1 MTISQKQRMEKMIE
15 GLLIENE
22 IALYRFNAHLRR
34 QFVRQ
39 LIELERGVV
48 AKISKKGVDSL
59 NSRDL
64 ATLLKAL
71 DKLIDST
78 YAKAGNQ
85 VISETAQLQLLE
97 IKALTD
103 IYNESYGKKV
113 LNEPKLAQD
122 SNALLF
128 VAGVAVADWF
138 VKQSRDLKFKLG
150 GAIRQANFD
159 GKPTPDIVY
168 DINAHFKNAK
178 HSAETLIKTAVS
190 QARSNAHTAIKKENQ
205 SALVGELHIS
215 VLDTKTS
222 VICGARSGLVWDLD
236 KNPVE
241 HQVSYAIPPL
251 HPNCRSYLK
260 LLTKS
265 WRELG
270 LDEDEIDEE
279 QDNLTY
285 EEWLK
290 GKSRVEQD
298 QVLGKGKADLWRNGV
313 ITFSDMLDQSG
324 RPLTLSDLR
333 AKYKLSNVE
342 DSVKAARLRAI
353 QLEPRITFD
362 MLNLSSRSGGYLEG
376 LDYRLKSID
385 SLTRKVQSDII
396 KSGISEVESL
406 NKITDIIRYTTIFDK
421 HNFVENYFKMR
432 ESLIKNGYNIVKV
445 KNTWR
450 KGAVYKG
457 INTVIEKDG
466 FLFEMQ
472 YHTSQSFLLKNGRL
486 HELYEKIR
494 LLNVSD
500 SEVKLLSQ
508 EMERLSD
515 ELDTPDNIGK
525 IRL

>member
-48 AKISKKGVDSL
+48 AKINKKGVDSL

-64 ATLLKAL
+64 ATLLKTL

-113 LNEPKLAQD
+113 LNEPKPAQD
-122 SNALLF
+122 SNPLLF

-159 GKPTPDIVY
+159 GKPTQDIVY

-205 SALVGELHIS
+205 SALVGEQHIS

-222 VICGARSGLVWDLD
+222 VICGARSGLVWGLD
-236 KNPVE
+236 KNPVG

-290 GKSRVEQD
+290 GKSQVEQD
-298 QVLGKGKADLWRNGV
+298 QVLGKGKADLWRRGV

-324 RPLTLSDLR
+324 RPLTLEELR
-333 AKYKLSNVE
+333 AKTDPNHIVKYVDTRAVSGVKFTPSQLQKKYKHAE
-342 DSVKAARLRAI
+342 D
-353 QLEPRITFD
+353 FG
-362 MLNLSSRSGGYLEG
+362 LSSSYSKLNAKKYQEAIIAHLNDVNTRQFGTYL
-376 LDYRLKSID
+376 YSKQS
-385 SLTRKVQSDII
+385 KVYYND
-396 KSGISEVESL
+396 
-406 NKITDIIRYTTIFDK
+406 TTGM
-421 HNFVENYFKMR
+421 V
-432 ESLIKNGYNIVKV
+432 VV
-445 KNTWR
+445 
-450 KGAVYKG
+450 
-457 INTVIEKDG
+457 
-466 FLFEMQ
+466 
-472 YHTSQSFLLKNGRL
+472 
-486 HELYEKIR
+486 
-494 LLNVSD
+494 LNVKGDFITAFIPSD
-500 SEVKLLSQ
+500 VNEFGIKTNQLTNFLNNGAL
-508 EMERLSD
+508 R
-515 ELDTPDNIGK
+515 
-525 IRL
+525 